1 MLPGKLKKILYYFYD
16 FYSLVNFVCRT
27 GDISRLSVDAIVNS
41 TNESLT
47 ERNPVSDRICARA
60 GPALKEEIW
69 QEVKGE

>member
-1 MLPGKLKKILYYFYD
+1 MVAGKLKKILNYFYD
-16 FYSLVNFVCRT
+16 MYELVNFICRT
-27 GDISRLSVDAIVNS
+27 GDISCLSVDAIVNS